1 MSKIKSKYWG
11 PILVVLGVLFVLSA
25 LFVCLLVFRKPVTA
39 DPLSAEDAAAEQESG
54 GGGTFRILV
63 GGTDRTSGLCDVL
76 MLVSLDRD
84 TGEAWIVQLPRDTYA
99 NYTEGSYR
107 KLNGAPAALGG
118 MAEMRDFLAEALG
131 IAIDRYVR
139 LSPDALREAVDAL
152 GGVEIELNAPMNYND
167 PAQGLSIHL
176 PAGRQT
182 LDGQAAEQFV
192 RYRSGYVRGDL
203 GRMDAQKLFLSAL
216 MVRVKQVDSPLTL
229 GKLALSLLDD
239 VETDLG
245 AVELLPLIRDAL
257 AVEAQKVYFV
267 TAPGADAIGEKS
279 GASYYILSRDGMA
292 ELLCE
297 HLGAKSGS
305 FDPSGVFL
313 HPDSKRFRLIYEQY
327 TPYLVYS
334 ASEIT
339 ENGIRISQ
347 KS

>member
-1 MSKIKSKYWG
+1 MIKKQSGYWI
-11 PILVVLGVLFVLSA
+11 PTLILTGFVLLFLVILGVFLLRKEPVSA
-25 LFVCLLVFRKPVTA
+25 NATSV
-39 DPLSAEDAAAEQESG
+39 EDAEAGDRETERG
-54 GGGTFRILV
+54 FFRVLV

-84 TGEAWIVQLPRDTYA
+84 TKEAWIVQLPRDTYA

-131 IAIDRYVR
+131 ISIDRYVR
-139 LSPDALREAVDAL
+139 LSPDALCEAVDAL

-216 MVRVKQVDSPLTL
+216 MVRIRQVDSPLTL
-229 GKLALSLLDD
+229 GKLAFSLLDD

-245 AVELLPLIRDAL
+245 AVEVLPLIRDAL

-267 TAPGADAIGEKS
+267 TAPGADAVGEKS
-279 GASYYILSRDGMA
+279 GASYYVLSRDGME

-297 HLGAKSGS
+297 HLGVEGAP
-305 FDPSGVFL
+305 FDPSGAFL
-313 HPDSKRFRLIYEQY
+313 HPESKRFRTIYEGY
-327 TPYLVYS
+327 SPYVVYS
-334 ASEIT
+334 AAEIA
-339 ENGIRISQ
+339 ENGIRIAQ
-347 KS
+347 KG